1 MSRTVVYVLRLWS
14 LIVHATQ
21 PAAGRLAHGMSAGHA
36 LTPGPDAGPGR
47 VSYHPGP
54 DFIPR
59 EPEAG
64 L

>member
-1 MSRTVVYVLRLWS
+1 MSRAVVYALPLWS

-21 PAAGRLAHGMSAGHA
+21 PNSERLAHGMSAGHA
-36 LTPGPDAGPGR
+36 MTPGPNAGPGR
-47 VSYHPGP
+47 VNYHPGP
-54 DFIPR
+54 DFIPC